1 MSDTKVQSTR
11 ESARE
16 ARALARAF
24 RELDRLNSFSPSE
37 KAREIVKAREKENA
51 RESLKAAARDMG
63 ISAAELASDIIAER
77 TFAENAPVNAQ
88 PKEWEAGIT
97 IVESKERRS
106 FIKGIILAEKATR
119 PDYRIAREL
128 LNTIGRDSGVVVS
141 SLPTGEIAVNGVY
154 RSVDPEY
161 ARGMQFRA
169 LANAQKVMA
178 RIESAEKAIENAPL
192 KKATPAMKKELADA
206 NKAMVIARGRLARAD
221 KRVIES
227 QQKSAN
233 GFRMEEKARFS
244 WEALRDAIA
253 LDRLAPAIE
262 CWELPAQIERRP
274 FRESIRPRIRR
285 NPISPVECEVLRNEY
300 IRESAIAREL
310 VKAETE
316 KILAEKAESERIE
329 KENARSAQIANRRMA
344 DTMRKRN
351 ARAAKKNAR

>member
-1 MSDTKVQSTR
+1 MTATIQSTR

-16 ARALARAF
+16 ARELARAF

-97 IVESKERRS
+97 IIESKERRS
-106 FIKGIILAEKATR
+106 FIKGVILAEKATR

-233 GFRMEEKARFS
+233 GFRMEYIATVT
-244 WEALRDAIA
+244 AI
-253 LDRLAPAIE
+253 PATETIE
-262 CWELPAQIERRP
+262 SWELPAQIERRP
-274 FRESIRPRIRR
+274 FRETIRPRIRR

-300 IRESAIAREL
+300 IRESAIARAM

-344 DTMRKRN
+344 DTLRKRN